1 VNTRYALS
9 ITQDSRIISTYLPQ
23 TKSHT
28 MNVASTEK
36 KIYNKKDDQYI
47 VDKTAM
53 SNIESTLMHDNGI
66 GEDDPNYSRSSTFS
80 TDARNLYSAD
90 MRGTTTEEDEL
101 TSLYFPQAT
110 SLYDTA
116 HDGMHA
122 TDDAPIWGDSLDDL
136 TSGMLSD
143 NEEFLN
149 LMSSQNNDDI
159 TIGGKSS
166 DLNTTTNYD
175 DFKDVR
181 EGGDQ
186 PVAGGDSFIDFYRD
200 TIDFY
205 RDTDLPIHMDTL
217 DDNMYIG
224 VLPQVSEKDGE
235 LLNDSYTMSN
245 SSKEGPVETL
255 ETPESTT
262 EEEEDHDD
270 EEKTSQEPVIPASPA
285 RFILPLENLEKNH
298 KEQVLDTPPSEPKDV
313 PVVTPPALKTSS
325 SMLVPRHSLN
335 GVSSMQPLSS
345 HTPPGSPTAGHS
357 LNNAPK
363 IRPHTPPGS
372 PPPPELS
379 TFNPFIMPRRV
390 SQDTANHNEIAK
402 GKEVW
407 QQRFAELEV

>member
-1 VNTRYALS
+1 MNAL
-9 ITQDSRIISTYLPQ
+9 
-23 TKSHT
+23 
-28 MNVASTEK
+28 STEK
-36 KIYNKKDDQYI
+36 KSCYNKEDDQYI
-47 VDKTAM
+47 VDKTTM
-53 SNIESTLMHDNGI
+53 SDIELTLMHDNGI
-66 GEDDPNYSRSSTFS
+66 GEDYPNYSRTSTFS

-90 MRGTTTEEDEL
+90 TDGTMEEDEL

-122 TDDAPIWGDSLDDL
+122 TDDAPIWNDSLDDL

-149 LMSSQNNDDI
+149 LMSAQNDDDI
-159 TIGGKSS
+159 IIGGKSSS
-166 DLNTTTNYD
+166 DLNTTFNYD

-186 PVAGGDSFIDFYRD
+186 PVID
-200 TIDFY
+200 
-205 RDTDLPIHMDTL
+205 RDTDLPIHMDML
-217 DDNMYIG
+217 DDNMYTIG
-224 VLPQVSEKDGE
+224 VLPQVSENDGE

-255 ETPESTT
+255 ETPESKT

-285 RFILPLENLEKNH
+285 RCILPLENLEKKH
-298 KEQVLDTPPSEPKDV
+298 KEQVLDTPPSEPEDV

-325 SMLVPRHSLN
+325 SMLVPRYSLN

-345 HTPPGSPTAGHS
+345 HAPPGSPTAGHS

-390 SQDTANHNEIAK
+390 SQDTANHNEFAK
-402 GKEVW
+402 GKNYDETW
-407 QQRFAELEV
+407 QQRFSELEES

>member
-1 VNTRYALS
+1 MNAL
-9 ITQDSRIISTYLPQ
+9 
-23 TKSHT
+23 
-28 MNVASTEK
+28 STEK
-36 KIYNKKDDQYI
+36 KSCYNKEDDQYI
-47 VDKTAM
+47 VDKTTM
-53 SNIESTLMHDNGI
+53 SDIELTLMHDNGI
-66 GEDDPNYSRSSTFS
+66 GEDYPNYSRTSTFS

-90 MRGTTTEEDEL
+90 TDGTMEEDEL

-122 TDDAPIWGDSLDDL
+122 TDDAPIWNDSLDDL

-149 LMSSQNNDDI
+149 LMSAQNDDDI
-159 TIGGKSS
+159 IIGGKSSS
-166 DLNTTTNYD
+166 DLNTTFNYD

-186 PVAGGDSFIDFYRD
+186 PVID
-200 TIDFY
+200 
-205 RDTDLPIHMDTL
+205 RDTDLPIHMDML
-217 DDNMYIG
+217 DDNMYTIG
-224 VLPQVSEKDGE
+224 VLPQVSENDGE

-285 RFILPLENLEKNH
+285 RCILPLENLEKKH
-298 KEQVLDTPPSEPKDV
+298 KEQVLDTPPSEPEDV

-325 SMLVPRHSLN
+325 SMLVPRYSLN

-345 HTPPGSPTAGHS
+345 HAPPGSPTAGHS

-390 SQDTANHNEIAK
+390 SQDTANHNEFAK
-402 GKEVW
+402 GKNYDETW
-407 QQRFAELEV
+407 QQRFSELEES

>member
-1 VNTRYALS
+1 
-9 ITQDSRIISTYLPQ
+9 
-23 TKSHT
+23 
-28 MNVASTEK
+28 MNATSTEK
-36 KIYNKKDDQYI
+36 KICSKEDDQYI

-66 GEDDPNYSRSSTFS
+66 GEDYPNSRTSTFS

-101 TSLYFPQAT
+101 TSLYFPQAA

-116 HDGMHA
+116 HDAGMHA

-136 TSGMLSD
+136 TSDMLSD

-186 PVAGGDSFIDFYRD
+186 PVAVGDSFIDFYRD
-200 TIDFY
+200 T
-205 RDTDLPIHMDTL
+205 DLPIYMDTL

-224 VLPQVSEKDGE
+224 VLPQVSEKSMDIYKDGN
-235 LLNDSYTMSN
+235 LFNDSYTMSN
-245 SSKEGPVETL
+245 SSKEGSVETL

-285 RFILPLENLEKNH
+285 RCILPLENLEKNH
-298 KEQVLDTPPSEPKDV
+298 KKQVLDTPPSEPESL
-313 PVVTPPALKTSS
+313 PVVTPQALKTSS
-325 SMLVPRHSLN
+325 SMLVPGPSLD
-335 GVSSMQPLSS
+335 
-345 HTPPGSPTAGHS
+345 
-357 LNNAPK
+357 
-363 IRPHTPPGS
+363 
-372 PPPPELS
+372 ELD
-379 TFNPFIMPRRV
+379 IV
-390 SQDTANHNEIAK
+390 
-402 GKEVW
+402 
-407 QQRFAELEV
+407 

>member
-1 VNTRYALS
+1 MNA
-9 ITQDSRIISTYLPQ
+9 IS
-23 TKSHT
+23 
-28 MNVASTEK
+28 AEK
-36 KIYNKKDDQYI
+36 KSYNKEDDQYI
-47 VDKTAM
+47 VDKTTM

-66 GEDDPNYSRSSTFS
+66 GEDYLNYSRSSTFS
-80 TDARNLYSAD
+80 ADARNLYSAD
-90 MRGTTTEEDEL
+90 TDGTMEEDEL
-101 TSLYFPQAT
+101 TSLYFPQTA

-116 HDGMHA
+116 HEMHA

-181 EGGDQ
+181 EGGE
-186 PVAGGDSFIDFYRD
+186 F
-200 TIDFY
+200 IDFY
-205 RDTDLPIHMDTL
+205 RDTDLPIYMDTL

-224 VLPQVSEKDGE
+224 VLPQVSKKDGE

-262 EEEEDHDD
+262 EEEEDHDN

-285 RFILPLENLEKNH
+285 RCILPLENLEKNH
-298 KEQVLDTPPSEPKDV
+298 KKQVLDTPPSEPESL
-313 PVVTPPALKTSS
+313 PVVTPQALKTSS
-325 SMLVPRHSLN
+325 SMLVPGPSLH

-345 HTPPGSPTAGHS
+345 HTPPSPNAGGYS

>member
-1 VNTRYALS
+1 
-9 ITQDSRIISTYLPQ
+9 
-23 TKSHT
+23 

-36 KIYNKKDDQYI
+36 KSYNKKDDQYI

-53 SNIESTLMHDNGI
+53 SNIEYTPMHDNGI
-66 GEDDPNYSRSSTFS
+66 GEDYPNYSRTSTFS

-90 MRGTTTEEDEL
+90 THGTMEEDESS
-101 TSLYFPQAT
+101 SLYFPQAT

-136 TSGMLSD
+136 SGMLSD

-149 LMSSQNNDDI
+149 LMSAQNNDDI

-186 PVAGGDSFIDFYRD
+186 PVAVGDSFIDFYRD
-200 TIDFY
+200 M
-205 RDTDLPIHMDTL
+205 DLPIHMDTL

-224 VLPQVSEKDGE
+224 VLPQVSGKDGE

-270 EEKTSQEPVIPASPA
+270 EEKTSLQEPTIPASPA
-285 RFILPLENLEKNH
+285 RCLLPSEKNH
-298 KEQVLDTPPSEPKDV
+298 KEQVLDTPPSEPEDV
-313 PVVTPPALKTSS
+313 PVVTPQALKTSP

-357 LNNAPK
+357 LNNVPK

-390 SQDTANHNEIAK
+390 SQDTANHNEFAK

>member
-1 VNTRYALS
+1 MNA
-9 ITQDSRIISTYLPQ
+9 IS
-23 TKSHT
+23 
-28 MNVASTEK
+28 AEK
-36 KIYNKKDDQYI
+36 KSYNKDDDQYI
-47 VDKTAM
+47 VDKTTM

-66 GEDDPNYSRSSTFS
+66 GEDYLNYSRSSTFS
-80 TDARNLYSAD
+80 ADARNLYSAD
-90 MRGTTTEEDEL
+90 TDGTMEEVEL
-101 TSLYFPQAT
+101 TSLYFPQTA
-110 SLYDTA
+110 SLYDTT
-116 HDGMHA
+116 HEMHA

-181 EGGDQ
+181 EGGE
-186 PVAGGDSFIDFYRD
+186 F
-200 TIDFY
+200 IDFY
-205 RDTDLPIHMDTL
+205 RDTDLPIYMDTL

-255 ETPESTT
+255 EIPESTT
-262 EEEEDHDD
+262 EEEEDHDN

-285 RFILPLENLEKNH
+285 RCILPMENLEKNH
-298 KEQVLDTPPSEPKDV
+298 KEQVLDTPPSEPESL
-313 PVVTPPALKTSS
+313 PVVTPQALKTSS
-325 SMLVPRHSLN
+325 LLVPGPSLH

-345 HTPPGSPTAGHS
+345 HTPPGSPNAGGYS

-402 GKEVW
+402 GKNHDEIW
-407 QQRFAELEV
+407 QQRFAELEES

>member
-1 VNTRYALS
+1 
-9 ITQDSRIISTYLPQ
+9 
-23 TKSHT
+23 

-36 KIYNKKDDQYI
+36 KSYNKEDDQCI

-53 SNIESTLMHDNGI
+53 SNIELTPMHDNGI

-80 TDARNLYSAD
+80 ADARNLYSAD

-110 SLYDTA
+110 SLYDTV

-186 PVAGGDSFIDFYRD
+186 PVAGDSFIDFYN
-200 TIDFY
+200 
-205 RDTDLPIHMDTL
+205 DTDLPIHMDML

-224 VLPQVSEKDGE
+224 VLPQVSEKSMDIYKDGN
-235 LLNDSYTMSN
+235 LFTDSYTMSN

-270 EEKTSQEPVIPASPA
+270 EEKTSQEPVIPAPPA
-285 RFILPLENLEKNH
+285 RYILPLENLEKNH
-298 KEQVLDTPPSEPKDV
+298 KEQVLDTPSSEPEDV

-325 SMLVPRHSLN
+325 SMLVSGYSLN

-345 HTPPGSPTAGHS
+345 HTPPGSPTAGGYS

-407 QQRFAELEV
+407 QQRFAELEES